1 MHEVAHIG
9 IAVRNLDRAVE
20 TYSLL
25 LQKKPE
31 LTKEV
36 AEQQVRVAIFRSS
49 GEGPSIELLEPLGNE
64 SPVGRFLEKRGEGIH
79 HICIYVSGIEA
90 VLKRLKEKGVR
101 LIDETP
107 RVGAEGHKIAFIHPS
122 SFSGVLIELEEK

>member
-1 MHEVAHIG
+1 
-9 IAVRNLDRAVE
+9 VE